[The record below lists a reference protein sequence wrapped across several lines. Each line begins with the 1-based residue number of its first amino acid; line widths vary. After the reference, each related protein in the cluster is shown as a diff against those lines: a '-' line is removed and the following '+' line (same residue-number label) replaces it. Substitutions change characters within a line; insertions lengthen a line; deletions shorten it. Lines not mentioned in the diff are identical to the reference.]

1 MKSVIALMLLLFQM
15 HLVSYCVEPDTVFV
29 LSSNDK
35 GWDVDDL
42 GNLYV
47 YDNYELRRYN
57 RDKEL
62 TATFSSREFGPI
74 GSLDVVD
81 PLRPALFYPMFT
93 KIIEL
98 DQSLSISATWSPEIG
113 ARASSLIGSRSAGQG
128 YWIYDDLDRRPVKFD
143 QNGKPLLQ
151 GTSLSSI
158 ESGNVL
164 ISEILCN
171 GQWMVLNDK
180 SFGFFV
186 YDQYGTFSFKL
197 FSPGNQ
203 LAGIGKG
210 DLYYLTEKGLI
221 KRNFRT
227 GFETT
232 FPINLKNDSSSVKVR
247 NERIFVQLGKVILE
261 YRL

>member
-74 GSLDVVD
+74 GSLDVAD
-81 PLRPALFYPMFT
+81 PLRPALFYPMFS

-113 ARASSLIGSRSAGQG
+113 ARVSSLIGSRSAGQG

-143 QNGKPLLQ
+143 QYGRPLLQ

-164 ISEILCN
+164 ISEILCK

-186 YDQYGTFSFKL
+186 YDQFGTFSLGAVSLGGAQRFAAAARAG
-197 FSPGNQ
+197 FACARAGAADQ
-203 LAGIGKG
+203 RVAGIAAP
-210 DLYYLTEKGLI
+210 
-221 KRNFRT
+221 RT
-227 GFETT
+227 A
-232 FPINLKNDSSSVKVR
+232 
-247 NERIFVQLGKVILE
+247 QLGGQGFVAAPRDWPAGVLQG
-261 YRL
+261 